1 MKFVEMLGTV
11 DIIGSESKKFSR
23 RTRLEDSLSQWVN
36 YLIIMCISNWLKI
49 K

>member
-11 DIIGSESKKFSR
+11 DILGSESRS
-23 RTRLEDSLSQWVN
+23 TRLEDSLSQWVN